1 MYTRI
6 FVFIASVA
14 VVLGAAIAPML
25 LGSADARI
33 TETETRTCT
42 NGGGHPKPCDTPPA
56 NEEIRTCTA
65 TNPAGHRPGGHNP
78 C

>member
-1 MYTRI
+1 MVMDTRI

-14 VVLGAAIAPML
+14 IVLGVAIAPML

-33 TETETRTCT
+33 TEQRTCT
-42 NGGGHPKPCDTPPA
+42 NGGGHPKPCGTPPA
-56 NEEIRTCTA
+56 NVETCTA